1 MTDELDPKK
10 QLARKRFLAYNFP
23 YLILYVLTIGLVG
36 WTMHNEAGAAQ
47 TWQFA
52 IPVIALVSILGGW
65 RRGGEGFGQH
75 SAFVFRQILHWAAL
89 VVVIQLIYL
98 PSVQGFLN
106 NEAYGFLVICL
117 IGLTAVLS
125 GVHFDWKMALYG
137 AFVLFTGVVLAILED
152 NMLLILMVAGVG
164 FVGVLLSLLIRGRI
178 KSSEPETTK
187 PETN

>member
-1 MTDELDPKK
+1 MTAEQDPK
-10 QLARKRFLAYNFP
+10 QRLARKRFFAYNFP
-23 YLILYVLTIGLVG
+23 YLILYVLTIALVG
-36 WTMHNEAGAAQ
+36 WTMHNEEGAAKI
-47 TWQFA
+47 WQFT

-65 RRGGEGFGQH
+65 RRGGIGPGKH

-137 AFVLFTGVVLAILED
+137 AFVLFTGVLLAMLED
-152 NMLLILMVAGVG
+152 NMMMILMVMGVG
-164 FVGVLLSLLIRGRI
+164 LVALTLSLVIRSRI
-178 KSSEPETTK
+178 KTSDLESA
-187 PETN
+187 